1 MAQLS
6 DNPSKIEI
14 LRDHFMRRYSSM
26 EDERSSFLPHWQ
38 EIASYIRPRSV
49 RINNTIDPSKG
60 TKTNRK
66 IIDSTATLASRML
79 RSGLMAGLT
88 SPTRPWFKLGTTD
101 PQLQEF
107 GPVKQWLYD
116 VETIMRDI
124 MTKSNLYNVLP
135 SVYGALGDYGTAAMS
150 ALEDDASTCRFYF
163 FMNGQYLIAV
173 NEQNRCD
180 SLYRRYPMT
189 VRQLVKMFGE
199 DKVSD
204 SVLQMFRSKQL
215 ETEIEVV
222 HCIEPN
228 DDRDRVRVSADNKP
242 FRSVKFEWGASYEKM
257 LSIGGYEEFPIMAP
271 RWDLWD
277 DSAYGYSP
285 GMDALGDIKA
295 LMLEQKRKT
304 QAIDKWVDP
313 PMLGDSL
320 LRTARTST
328 LPGDIT
334 YLDGLASNQHA
345 GFRPLYQVK
354 PEISPLLEDIQ
365 EIQSRIKRCYFED
378 MMQMITESDN
388 PQMTAREIEERHSEK
403 VLALGPVME
412 RLNDELLDP
421 LIKRVFGIC
430 FRRGLIKPPPPA
442 LAGKD
447 FPQKIEYTSI
457 LAQASKLV
465 GTANIE
471 RVAQFTGELAQSHPE
486 ILDKFDAD
494 EALDT
499 YAEMHGI
506 NPNII
511 RTKEQVVPLR
521 EARQKQKQM
530 EQMAQMARPMKDAA
544 QAGKAAGETNSGGV
558 QDLVKSMTG
567 Q

>member
-1 MAQLS
+1 MAQ
-6 DNPSKIEI
+6 DSKIEE
-14 LRDHFMRRYSSM
+14 LRDHCQRRYNSM
-26 EDERSSFLPHWQ
+26 ETERLSFLNHWQ
-38 EIASYIRPRSV
+38 EIADHIRPRSL
-49 RINNTIDPSKG
+49 RIDTTIDSNKG
-60 TKTNRK
+60 LKTNRK
-66 IIDSTATLASRML
+66 IIDATATLASRIL

-88 SPTRPWFKLGTTD
+88 SPARPWFKLGTTD

-116 VETIMRDI
+116 VEVTMRNIMI
-124 MTKSNLYNVLP
+124 KSNLYQVLP
-135 SVYGALGDYGTAAMS
+135 SIYGALGDYGTGAMY
-150 ALEDDASTCRFYF
+150 AMEDDASTVRFYF
-163 FMNGQYLIAV
+163 FMNGQYMIAV
-173 NEQNRCD
+173 NEHNRCD

-199 DKVSD
+199 DKVSP
-204 SVLQMFRSKQL
+204 SVKNMYQSKQY

-228 DDRDRVRVSADNKP
+228 DDRDRIRISADNKP
-242 FRSVKFEWGASYEKM
+242 YRSVKYEWGSSQN
-257 LSIGGYEEFPIMAP
+257 LILNQSGFDEFPIMAP

-277 DSAYGYSP
+277 DSCYGYSP

-295 LMLEQKRKT
+295 LMLEQKRKA

-313 PMLGDSL
+313 PMLADSL

-334 YLDGLASNQHA
+334 YLDGLATNSKA
-345 GFRPLYQVK
+345 GFRPVYEVQ
-354 PEISPLLEDIQ
+354 PQISPLLEDIQ
-365 EIQSRIKRCYFED
+365 EIQARIKRCYFED
-378 MMQMITESDN
+378 MMQMIKESDN
-388 PQMTAREIEERHSEK
+388 PQTTAREIEERHSEK

-412 RLNDELLDP
+412 RFNDELLDP

-430 FRRGLIKPPPPA
+430 FRRGRIKPPPPA
-442 LAGKD
+442 LAGQD

-457 LAQASKLV
+457 LAQASKLQ

-471 RVAQFTGELAQSHPE
+471 RVAQFTGELAQAHPDVV
-486 ILDKFDAD
+486 DKFDAD
-494 EALDT
+494 EAVDT

-511 RTKEQVVPLR
+511 RTKEQVKPLR
-521 EARQKQKQM
+521 DARAKKDQA
-530 EQMAQMARPMKDAA
+530 AQMAAMAKPMKEAA
-544 QAGKAAGETNSGGV
+544 EAGRAMGDTNSGGV

>member
-1 MAQLS
+1 
-6 DNPSKIEI
+6 
-14 LRDHFMRRYSSM
+14 
-26 EDERSSFLPHWQ
+26 
-38 EIASYIRPRSV
+38 
-49 RINNTIDPSKG
+49 
-60 TKTNRK
+60 
-66 IIDSTATLASRML
+66 
-79 RSGLMAGLT
+79 MAGLT
-88 SPTRPWFKLGTTD
+88 SPARPWFKLGTTD

-116 VETIMRDI
+116 VEVTMRNIMI
-124 MTKSNLYNVLP
+124 KSNLYQVLP
-135 SVYGALGDYGTAAMS
+135 SIYGALGDYGTGAMY
-150 ALEDDASTCRFYF
+150 AMEDDASTVRFYF
-163 FMNGQYLIAV
+163 FMNGQYMIAV
-173 NEQNRCD
+173 NEHNRCD
-180 SLYRRYPMT
+180 TLYRRYPMT

-199 DKVSD
+199 NKVSP
-204 SVLQMFRSKQL
+204 SVKNMYESKQY

-228 DDRDRVRVSADNKP
+228 DDRDRIRISADNKP
-242 FRSVKFEWGASYEKM
+242 YRSVKYEWGSSQN
-257 LSIGGYEEFPIMAP
+257 LVLNQSGFDEFPIMAP

-277 DSAYGYSP
+277 DSCYGYSP
-285 GMDALGDIKA
+285 GMDALGDIKG
-295 LMLEQKRKT
+295 LMLEHKRKA

-334 YLDGLASNQHA
+334 YIDGLASNAHA
-345 GFRPLYQVK
+345 GFRPLYEVR
-354 PEISPLLEDIQ
+354 PEISSLLEDIH
-365 EIQSRIKRCYFED
+365 ETQSRIKRCYFED

-388 PQMTAREIEERHSEK
+388 PEMTAREIEERHSEK

-430 FRRGLIKPPPPA
+430 FRRGIIKPPPPA
-442 LAGKD
+442 LAGQD

-457 LAQASKLV
+457 LAQASKLI

-471 RVAQFTGELAQSHPE
+471 RVAQFTGELAQAHPE
-486 ILDKFDAD
+486 VIDKFDAD
-494 EALDT
+494 EAVDT

-511 RTKEQVVPLR
+511 RTKEQVKPLR
-521 EARQKQKQM
+521 DARQKKEQAA
-530 EQMAQMARPMKDAA
+530 QMAQMAQPLKDAA
-544 QAGKAAGETNSGGV
+544 QAGKAMGDTNSGGV